1 MAVDKPNINI
11 SVAQLEKEAVKP
23 EPYVLALKSG
33 KRVTF
38 PDLYD
43 RPADEAEEFLK
54 EFSTEPNDFKA
65 LEKWLPKTEFDKY
78 KAAKLPLRAHAL
90 LIDKVMSYYQN
101 SLGLPGED
109 DASAS

>member
-1 MAVDKPNINI
+1 MANDKPNINI
-11 SVAQLEKEAVKP
+11 TVAQLEQEAPKP
-23 EPYVLALKSG
+23 EPYVLALKGG

-43 RPADEAEEFLK
+43 RPADEAEDFLK
-54 EFSTEPNDFKA
+54 SFSKEQNDFKN
-65 LEKWLPKTEFDKY
+65 LEKWLPKADFEAY

-90 LIDKVMSYYQN
+90 LIDKVMAYYQS
-101 SLGLPGED
+101 SLGLPGEG